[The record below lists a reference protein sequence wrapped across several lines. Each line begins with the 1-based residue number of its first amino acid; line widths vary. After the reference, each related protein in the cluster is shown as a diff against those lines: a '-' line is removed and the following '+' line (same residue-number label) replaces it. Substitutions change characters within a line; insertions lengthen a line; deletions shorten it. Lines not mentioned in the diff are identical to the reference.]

1 MISERLLKQW
11 RRDSLTIDY
20 NPNNPEL
27 ISYKRLIE
35 LHQRILRLTQE
46 IMDWHLI
53 KKQL

>member
-1 MISERLLKQW
+1 MISERTLKQW

-20 NPNNPEL
+20 NPINPDL
-27 ISYKRLIE
+27 ISYERLIE

-46 IMDWHLI
+46 LMDWHLI